1 MKIFQIC
8 NGYFA
13 TKLYKELFDGLNIRG
28 CINKIFVFTWDK
40 SNLNKKN
47 DDNKIIVTYFSKILR
62 LLLLAAPSVAITT
75 FIPILLNL

>member
-47 DDNKIIVTYFSKILR
+47 DDNKNYSDIFFKNIKIIFLFKTKKFFKSLYL
-62 LLLLAAPSVAITT
+62 
-75 FIPILLNL
+75 